1 MVTAGNGKSVI
12 DVLEAPIVTMTGVA
26 DHLLYTFEM

>member
-12 DVLEAPIVTMTGVA
+12 DVLEAPIVTITGVA